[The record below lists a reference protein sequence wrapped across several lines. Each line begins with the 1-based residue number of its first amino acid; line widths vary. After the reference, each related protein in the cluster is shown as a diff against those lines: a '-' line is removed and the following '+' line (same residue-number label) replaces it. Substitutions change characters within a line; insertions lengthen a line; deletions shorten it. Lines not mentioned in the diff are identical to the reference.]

1 MNNNKEV
8 VLDSYDMKTAP
19 CGLDNSFILE
29 YPKMFDPGWCADIIK
44 RYHDLETKGM
54 TDISDAGADRTLHG
68 QSKRAKGSHVWLNHI
83 SQIDMTAAVHLDPLC
98 RFFFDTLATAVKI
111 YKTKYREGFWMPLSC
126 NDMKVQRV
134 RAGGGFH
141 AWHSEWSKENSAR
154 QLVYQVYL
162 NDLPDGEGET
172 EFIYQG
178 VRCKPEVGKLIIWP
192 AGWTHTHRGN
202 PNYSEDKYVVTGWI
216 HNNDINLYNQIE

>member
-8 VLDSYDMKTAP
+8 VLDSYDMKTVP

-29 YPKMFDPGWCADIIK
+29 FPKILDPDWCADIIK

-54 TDISDAGADRTLHG
+54 ADISNARPDRPLHG
-68 QSKRAKGSHVWLNHI
+68 QSERAKGSHVWLNQI

-98 RFFFDTLATAVKI
+98 SFFFETLVTAVKI
-111 YKTKYREGFWMPLSC
+111 YKTKYREGFQMPLSC

-141 AWHSEWSKENSAR
+141 AWHSEWSKENSTR